1 MNFGKWIVVA
11 FVLFTAFIATL
22 VTVCVRQDIPL
33 VTKEYYKEELAYGEL
48 MEKISRANSLTV
60 KPEIVLNDHNLR
72 ITYNSFSE
80 ITHGEVVLFRP
91 SDPSLDQRFKLNPG
105 TNEFQDFE
113 LKQAV
118 PGLYK
123 ARLSWEQKG
132 QEYFIEKII
141 VL

>member
-11 FVLFTAFIATL
+11 FVLFAGFIATL

-33 VTKEYYKEELAYGEL
+33 VTKEYYKEELAYGEQ
-48 MEKISRANSLTV
+48 MDRISRTNSLTD
-60 KPEIVLNDHNLR
+60 KPQIVLKDHNLT
-72 ITYNSFSE
+72 ITYNRFAE
-80 ITHGEVVLFRP
+80 ITAGEVVLFRP
-91 SDPSLDQRFKLNPG
+91 SDPSLDQRFQLDPG
-105 TNEFQDFE
+105 SADVREIQ
-113 LKQAV
+113 LQQAV

-123 ARLSWEQKG
+123 ARLSWEQQG